1 MVQSVLSFVDPA
13 ICCYKNTDNYKYSP
27 FPSAMELHIFL
38 RESQVRD
45 EFYIV
50 GRKLNRS

>member
-27 FPSAMELHIFL
+27 FPSANGATYLPKRVTSE
-38 RESQVRD
+38 R
-45 EFYIV
+45 
-50 GRKLNRS
+50 